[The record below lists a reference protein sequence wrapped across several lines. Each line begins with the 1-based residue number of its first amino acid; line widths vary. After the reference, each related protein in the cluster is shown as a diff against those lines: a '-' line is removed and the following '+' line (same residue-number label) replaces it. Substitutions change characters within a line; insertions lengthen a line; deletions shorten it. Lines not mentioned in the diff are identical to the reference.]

1 MPLAVTHILVPIILV
16 DLFRDH
22 ILKKKGVITNKHV
35 LLAGLAG
42 LFPDID
48 LPIGHLLMNG
58 VNVHRLYTHNIWFP
72 ILFLAFSMFFHSI
85 KKKKTSLYFVMI
97 SFGFLIHLILDAS
110 LSGFIC
116 PFYPFSNYVF
126 GLNLIPEFFV
136 TFLPSLAHED
146 FGLLI
151 FSSMDAVLLFFWL
164 IYLQLKGKIKDYF

>member
-1 MPLAVTHILVPIILV
+1 MPLAVTHILIPIILI
-16 DLFRDH
+16 DIFRDH
-22 ILKKKGVITNKHV
+22 VLKKKGVITNKHV

-48 LPIGHLLMNG
+48 LPIGYFLMGG
-58 VNVHRLYTHNIWFP
+58 VNVHRLYTHNIWLP

-85 KKKKTSLYFVMI
+85 KKKKISLYFVMI
-97 SFGFLIHLILDAS
+97 AFGFLVHLILDAS

-116 PFYPFSNYVF
+116 PFYPFSSYAF
-126 GLNLIPEFFV
+126 GLNLISRFFV